1 MLSVSGSFS
10 SAEERF
16 AEPVH
21 GDDAVNRLERNG
33 KATDAKCLS
42 RLFQRCT
49 CGGAR
54 VLVLLPGQD
63 PWGGHGGPSVSHR
76 QFPVQDS
83 TLSADA
89 LAERVLKRYTLPG
102 HVVCHFF
109 RKGICDTYRITVE
122 DREYY
127 LKVYKHGRRSR
138 MDVAEEVR
146 LLNHLAAHGVSVA
159 KPVMRQDGR
168 YVSRLAAPE
177 GTRYAVLF
185 EAAIGASGDD
195 GDLDRIGALG
205 EMVGRMHLCAD
216 EMCEP
221 YQRTHLDMRHLVDDN
236 LLVIAPLM
244 SHRPDDLSV
253 IQQIADDCKSRVS
266 ELLPRTKPE
275 YGICHGDLHGGDVC
289 YKDGRTPVLFDFDSS
304 GCGWRALDIGVF
316 LASDSWMDTS
326 VEAEDRRQRQLTAFV
341 DGYGTHRSLTDNE
354 LSIVQL
360 CPPVRHIFLM
370 GHVLRYTAVQEGNH
384 WANDRFIDW
393 HMAWFSHWAG
403 SRL

>member
-1 MLSVSGSFS
+1 
-10 SAEERF
+10 
-16 AEPVH
+16 
-21 GDDAVNRLERNG
+21 
-33 KATDAKCLS
+33 
-42 RLFQRCT
+42 
-49 CGGAR
+49 
-54 VLVLLPGQD
+54 
-63 PWGGHGGPSVSHR
+63 VSHR